1 MVKGIAMLKRKPG
14 LTQEE
19 FIKHYEEVHVPLVL
33 KHLTSI
39 KRYVRNYVISTV
51 VTPPGLEELEF
62 DCITEQWF
70 DDMQGFQAMMDFA
83 ASESG
88 RVIRDDERSFLDRKK
103 TTYVLVEETASK

>member
-33 KHLTSI
+33 KHLPSI

-62 DCITEQWF
+62 DCITEQ
-70 DDMQGFQAMMDFA
+70 
-83 ASESG
+83 
-88 RVIRDDERSFLDRKK
+88 
-103 TTYVLVEETASK
+103 